1 MQKKQKENN
10 NKKNEPTAKIA
21 KVASCTS
28 VKICSVLFLLKPFL
42 HGYSRGLLSERVFS
56 VCNLELSAVVRA
68 RRTLQ
73 GRGSP
78 GDSTVL
84 GDAEET

>member
-1 MQKKQKENN
+1 MQKEQKENN
-10 NKKNEPTAKIA
+10 KNEPTAKIA
-21 KVASCTS
+21 NVASFTS
-28 VKICSVLFLLKPFL
+28 VKICSVLFLLQPFL